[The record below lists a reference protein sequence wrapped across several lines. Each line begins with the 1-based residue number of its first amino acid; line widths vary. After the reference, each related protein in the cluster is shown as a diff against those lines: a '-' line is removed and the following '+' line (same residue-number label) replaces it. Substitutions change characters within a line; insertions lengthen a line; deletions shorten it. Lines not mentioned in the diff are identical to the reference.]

1 MKKSQNVGTKSAFT
15 SYNFNKK
22 LDKLD
27 GHLSK
32 VGDELIRREKESK
45 KIK

>member
-1 MKKSQNVGTKSAFT
+1 MEKSQNVGTKSAFT
-15 SYNFNKK
+15 SYNFSKK

-27 GHLSK
+27 GHLCK
-32 VGDELIRREKESK
+32 VGDELIRREKESR